1 MVFSS
6 LTFLFIFLPVTL
18 LGYRLLPR
26 KLRIGFLLL
35 ASLIFYAWGEP
46 LYVFLMIGSI
56 LVNWLIGFRVAGDG
70 PHRKAWLVLSVALNL
85 ALLLVFK
92 YTGLIWDTV
101 KGLFPAP
108 LSDKTVAIRLPIG
121 ISFFTFQ
128 IMSYVIDVYR
138 GKAKAQ
144 KNPVVF
150 GAYVS
155 MFPQL
160 IAGPIVRYVDVES

>member
-6 LTFLFIFLPVTL
+6 LTFLFAFLPVTL

-35 ASLIFYAWGEP
+35 VSLIFYAWGEP

-56 LVNWLIGFRVAGDG
+56 LANWLMGFKVAKEG
-70 PHRKAWLVLSVALNL
+70 PHRKAWLVVSIAFN
-85 ALLLVFK
+85 LLLLLIFK

-108 LSDKTVAIRLPIG
+108 LCDRTVAIRLPIG

-138 GKAKAQ
+138 GKAQAQ
-144 KNPVVF
+144 KSPIVF
-150 GAYVS
+150 GA
-155 MFPQL
+155 
-160 IAGPIVRYVDVES
+160 